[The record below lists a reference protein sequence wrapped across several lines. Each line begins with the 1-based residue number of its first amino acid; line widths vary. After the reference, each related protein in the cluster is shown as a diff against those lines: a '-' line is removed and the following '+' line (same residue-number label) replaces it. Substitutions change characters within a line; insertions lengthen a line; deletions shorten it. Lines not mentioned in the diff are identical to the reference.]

1 MMSTQKQ
8 EMLSM
13 EDLEQRY
20 SEITTLYDYAEELV
34 ETIESDFV
42 ADPEQQLQLIEPL
55 VNEVG
60 TATDILTEEYLN
72 LAEAKRRG
80 LPANNA
86 RRSRIEGALRK
97 VYTAI
102 NDYRDRAGDGSKK
115 ARNALANIAD
125 PIVNK
130 IQRQV
135 EKVVVAFMEFVSL
148 SLDRIMNKVE
158 FDLLKQREARVALMM
173 HQWAQQQG

>member
-1 MMSTQKQ
+1 MGAQKQ
-8 EMLSM
+8 EMPSM
-13 EDLEQRY
+13 EELEQHY
-20 SEITTLYDYAEELV
+20 GEITTLYDYAEELV

-42 ADPEQQLQLIEPL
+42 ADPEQQLELIEPL

-60 TATDILTEEYLN
+60 TAADILTEEYLN
-72 LAEAKRRG
+72 LAEAKKHG
-80 LPANNA
+80 LPTNKA

-102 NDYRDRAGDGSKK
+102 NDYRERADQGSKK
-115 ARNALANIAD
+115 ARQALSNIAD

-135 EKVVVAFMEFVSL
+135 EKVVVAFMEFVQL

-173 HQWAQQQG
+173 HQWAQQQGG